1 MLSQL
6 GNQKT
11 EDKTEGDMKRE
22 RTLQVFLVVLGVFY
36 SFWGYLLFDDLWHSK
51 WLGHSDVMPMFLSL
65 NTVLGVFLLL
75 AVKHPAQHRSLI
87 AYGAW
92 SSLAHGFTML
102 IQSGEAAAHGM
113 HRKDSPQ
120 DIVIFAV
127 IGVVLLALLPAKQT
141 APASAPGNHQKL
153 SFSPN

>member
-1 MLSQL
+1 
-6 GNQKT
+6 
-11 EDKTEGDMKRE
+11 MKRE
-22 RTLQVFLVVLGVFY
+22 RTLQVVLVLLGLFY
-36 SFWGYLLFDDLWHSK
+36 SFWGYILFDNLWHSR
-51 WLGHSDVMPMFLSL
+51 WLEHSDVMPMFLSL

-75 AVKHPAQHRSLI
+75 AVKHPAKHRSVI

-102 IQSGEAAAHGM
+102 IQSAEAAAHGM

-127 IGVVLLALLPAKQT
+127 IGVVLLALLPAKEPSPGG
-141 APASAPGNHQKL
+141 APISEPRFAER
-153 SFSPN
+153 

>member
-1 MLSQL
+1 
-6 GNQKT
+6 
-11 EDKTEGDMKRE
+11 MKRE
-22 RTLQVFLVVLGVFY
+22 RTLQVVLVLLGLFY
-36 SFWGYLLFDDLWHSK
+36 SFWGYILFDNLWHSR

-75 AVKHPAQHRSLI
+75 AVKHPAKHRSVI

-102 IQSGEAAAHGM
+102 IQSAEAAAHGM

-127 IGVVLLALLPAKQT
+127 IGVVLLALLPAKEPS
-141 APASAPGNHQKL
+141 PASAPI
-153 SFSPN
+153 SEPRFAER